1 MNRIDLNLLLALKAL
16 IDEESVSGAA
26 RSLDL
31 SPSAMSRTLA
41 RVQDAIGD
49 KVLVRAGKGMVAT
62 ETARRLKEPLD
73 RILQDVELLLGAQ
86 HRSIDAQRVFNISAN
101 DGFIDSF
108 AVPIIAQA
116 CEAWPHARLRFL
128 PKHEKTVA
136 RLRSGEVDIEIGVV
150 GETGP
155 EIMIRKLFDDRMVGV
170 LRKGHRLARR
180 RMTLDAYLSVPHI
193 SVSRKGRF
201 HGPIDDALSEQGRER
216 NVIAVVP
223 SFKSGIE
230 LAQRSDWIAHVP
242 EKHTAEARRDV
253 VTFDLPVATPALA
266 ISIMWH
272 PRFERDAVHA
282 GLRDLIVNVCRQIVG
297 ATKG

>member
-1 MNRIDLNLLLALKAL
+1 MTRIDLNLLLALKAL
-16 IDEESVSGAA
+16 IDEESVSRAA
-26 RSLDL
+26 HSLDL

-62 ETARRLKEPLD
+62 ETARRLKAPLD

-86 HRSIDAQRVFNISAN
+86 YRSIDAQRVFNISAN

-116 CEAWPHARLRFL
+116 HDAWPHARLRFL

-136 RLRSGEVDIEIGVV
+136 RLRSGEVDIEIGVI

-201 HGPIDDALSEQGRER
+201 HGPIDDALGEQGRER

-223 SFKSGIE
+223 NFKSGIE
-230 LAQRSDWIAHVP
+230 LAQRSDWIVQVP
-242 EKHTAEARRDV
+242 EKHTVQARRDV
-253 VTFDLPVATPALA
+253 VTFELPVATPGLP

-272 PRFERDAVHA
+272 PRFDRDALHA
-282 GLRDLIVNVCRQIVG
+282 GLRDLIVSVCRHIVG
-297 ATKG
+297 AGNG